1 MNQSTK
7 TKLVYFF
14 LFSFLSFSLFFFVVF
29 FGRIYSS
36 VLCILIR
43 NQLLLKKFTL
53 NLFLFYFVW
62 LVGWFLS
69 SNTNNDRCVV
79 WWLLQLEVVIELI
92 KLCGNTIWSCLWIVK
107 FGCKVLKKKKFFFP
121 PVWRHF
127 KSPKRG
133 TREKRKICL
142 VVVVSC

>member
-14 LFSFLSFSLFFFVVF
+14 LFSFLSFSLFFFLLF
-29 FGRIYSS
+29 FWAYLFFRFVYFDPKSITIEEIYT
-36 VLCILIR
+36 
-43 NQLLLKKFTL
+43 KP
-53 NLFLFYFVW
+53 FLFYFVW

>member
-14 LFSFLSFSLFFFVVF
+14 LFSLLVFFFCCF

-36 VLCILIR
+36 VLCTLIR

-107 FGCKVLKKKKFFFP
+107 FGCKVLKKKNFFFP

>member
-14 LFSFLSFSLFFFVVF
+14 LFSFLSFSLFFFCCF

-36 VLCILIR
+36 VLCTLIR

-53 NLFLFYFVW
+53 NLFFFTLSGW
-62 LVGWFLS
+62 LVS

-107 FGCKVLKKKKFFFP
+107 FGCKVLKKKNFFFP

>member
-92 KLCGNTIWSCLWIVK
+92 KLCCNTIWSCLWIVK

-121 PVWRHF
+121 PFWRHF

>member
-36 VLCILIR
+36 VLCTLIR

-53 NLFLFYFVW
+53 NLFFFTLSGW
-62 LVGWFLS
+62 LVS

-107 FGCKVLKKKKFFFP
+107 FGCKVLKKKNFFSLLFGVTSSHQKEERERKEKF
-121 PVWRHF
+121 V
-127 KSPKRG
+127 
-133 TREKRKICL
+133 L
-142 VVVVSC
+142 LLLLVVSC

>member
-14 LFSFLSFSLFFFVVF
+14 LFSLLVFFFCCF

-36 VLCILIR
+36 VLCTLIR

-92 KLCGNTIWSCLWIVK
+92 KLCCNTIWSCLWIVK
-107 FGCKVLKKKKFFFP
+107 FGCKVLKKKNFFFP
-121 PVWRHF
+121 SCLASLQVT
-127 KSPKRG
+127 KKRNE
-133 TREKRKICL
+133 REKKNL
-142 VVVVSC
+142 SCCCC